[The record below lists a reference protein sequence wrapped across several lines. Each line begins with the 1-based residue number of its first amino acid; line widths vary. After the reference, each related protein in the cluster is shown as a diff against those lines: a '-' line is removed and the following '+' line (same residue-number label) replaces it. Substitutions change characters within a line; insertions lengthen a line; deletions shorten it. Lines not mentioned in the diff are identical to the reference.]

1 MDGQIH
7 VTSAEAAPKMATR
20 ANGTVFARLWRK
32 ELEMSEPRFQF
43 HLSTAISL
51 ALASGFLWLGLFG
64 RPIHFMRKIPPGMLN
79 SGEVLAFVDEMGLP
93 FRSYRCVQ
101 TSAFSDD
108 SEKDADTKG
117 MTEISFS
124 QYLQE
129 YDKNFDNSAGAHFDE
144 RWLLSGLALNA
155 SLGLSIIGLWTLFC
169 RRLSSRQNQHVRTA
183 MRAAT

>member
-1 MDGQIH
+1 M
-7 VTSAEAAPKMATR
+7 SKM
-20 ANGTVFARLWRK
+20 
-32 ELEMSEPRFQF
+32 RFQF
-43 HLSTAISL
+43 HLSTAISI

-64 RPIHFMRKIPPGMLN
+64 RPMQFMRKIPPGRHD

-108 SEKDADTKG
+108 LERDSDTTG
-117 MTEISFS
+117 MTEISHS

-129 YDKNFDNSAGAHFDE
+129 YDKNYDNSAGSHFEE

-155 SLGLSIIGLWTLFC
+155 LFGLTIIGLWTFYC
-169 RRLSSRQNQHVRTA
+169 RQYNSRQRQLD
-183 MRAAT
+183 RAEVEVAH